1 MKKFKDIYEYKIA
14 KSSNDFYKGMPIDP
28 VGTGVA
34 SEKAVLDIFEEFGAD
49 QEYPA
54 YYDKR
59 TKKVTFTAFENT
71 GQAMVMFNSKTMDTL
86 SRALKN
92 IKGEVYIDYKDGSGR
107 VYVSA
112 PTSRKID
119 DSDKVEV

>member
-59 TKKVTFTAFENT
+59 TKRVTFTAFENT
-71 GQAMVMFNSKTMDTL
+71 GNAMVVFNSKTMDTI

-92 IKGEVYIDYKDGSGR
+92 IKGEVYIDYKEGR

-112 PTSRKID
+112 PTSQKID

>member
-28 VGTGVA
+28 VGTGVN
-34 SEKAVLDIFEEFGAD
+34 EKAVLAIFKEFGAD

-59 TKKVTFTAFENT
+59 TKMVTFTAFENT
-71 GQAMVMFNSKTMDTL
+71 GNAMVVFNSKTMDTI
-86 SRALKN
+86 SRALKS

-112 PTSRKID
+112 PTTRKIE
-119 DSDKVEV
+119 DSEKVEV